1 MVRIIRA
8 VVSAMVTVTVIAVMF
23 FALAGPFYDIM
34 TSFDTIV
41 TNENIPNLTTF
52 WNSASPV
59 LKTFYFIIGILS
71 ILGVLFWLY
80 MYAQKREY
88 VTGGYYG

>member
-1 MVRIIRA
+1 MVRIIKA
-8 VVSAMVTVTVIAVMF
+8 VIYAMVTASAIAISF

-41 TNENIPNLTTF
+41 AGEGLPNLTTF
-52 WNSASPV
+52 WTSASAV
-59 LKTFYFIIGILS
+59 LKTSWFLIAILA

-88 VTGGYYG
+88 VTGGYYS